1 MNENHLAPCRAA
13 PQRFFEER
21 RGGASEEPHLR
32 SPVLP
37 WEGCLLSQLS
47 KTDGESHFLKDRHK
61 IKQLLQYVL
70 YKPAPGNVLVILN
83 VCYVLF

>member
-1 MNENHLAPCRAA
+1 MKITLPLAELLLRGFLRRDAEVLRKSHISAA
-13 PQRFFEER
+13 LCS
-21 RGGASEEPHLR
+21 RGKAVCCP
-32 SPVLP
+32 
-37 WEGCLLSQLS
+37 QLS

-70 YKPAPGNVLVILN
+70 YKLAPGNVLVILN

>member
-1 MNENHLAPCRAA
+1 MKITLPLAELLLRGFLGRDAEVLQKSNVSAA
-13 PQRFFEER
+13 LCSRGKAVCCPQ
-21 RGGASEEPHLR
+21 P
-32 SPVLP
+32 
-37 WEGCLLSQLS
+37 S